1 MQSLRTL
8 ARGRAGEQKR
18 WELGSSGR
26 GLRVAGWE
34 TQGLVGLLSGLELD
48 FLCRIWTGEGFSSP
62 GNG

>member
-8 ARGRAGEQKR
+8 AHGRACEQKR
-18 WELGSSGR
+18 WELGSFGL

-48 FLCRIWTGEGFSSP
+48 FLC
-62 GNG
+62 